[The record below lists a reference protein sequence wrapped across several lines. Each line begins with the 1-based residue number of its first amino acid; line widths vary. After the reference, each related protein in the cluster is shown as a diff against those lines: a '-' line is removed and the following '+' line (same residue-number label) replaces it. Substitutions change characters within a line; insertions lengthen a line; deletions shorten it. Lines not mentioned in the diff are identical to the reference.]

1 MDDDDILQ
9 MHSFRKSGIRTSQIF
24 GSFAGQAGGFQNLTF
39 SVQNMYN
46 EVDKERRSKGTDS
59 RAALSYL
66 RSLKNGDPTLF
77 WKHTVDK
84 EGRLEHLFWC
94 DGRSQIDYKLFGDVL
109 AFDATYKKKS
119 IEGTYVW
126 LLETF
131 LEAMQGKM
139 PNSVI
144 TDGDL
149 AMRNA
154 IRRVFP
160 KAHHRLCAW
169 HLARNA
175 NCNVKNSR
183 FTTLFKKCML
193 FDYEIVDF
201 ERKWNEMVQECG
213 VEDNAWVLDMY
224 EKKDMWATAHIRG
237 KFFGGFRTTS
247 RCEGLHA
254 KIAYAETLELLNGHY
269 ARVKHK
275 YGLQPDEGIVLE
287 DRNDRFLQN
296 PLNANTKGRGGRGST
311 KHQTKRKRQRGHCGL
326 CGIVGHN
333 KQTCIGLT
341 NRKKQLDKNGSTDN
355 DSENG
360 DDDDDDDDDYRG
372 PNH

>member
-9 MHSFRKSGIRTSQIF
+9 MHSFRKAGIRTSQIF
-24 GSFAGQAGGFQNLTF
+24 GSFAGQVGGYQHLTF

-66 RSLKNGDPTLF
+66 RSLKNGDPSLF

-94 DGRSQIDYKLFGDVL
+94 DGKSQMDYKLFGDVL
-109 AFDATYKKKS
+109 AFDATYKKNRYLCPVVVFS
-119 IEGTYVW
+119 GVNHHNQTIVFGIAIVANEIEDTYVW

-139 PNSVI
+139 PIFVI

-175 NCNVKNSR
+175 TCNVKSTR
-183 FTTLFKKCML
+183 FTALFKKCML

-201 ERKWNEMVQECG
+201 ERKWSEMVQECG

-254 KIAYAETLELLNGHY
+254 KIGQFVNY
-269 ARVKHK
+269 
-275 YGLQPDEGIVLE
+275 
-287 DRNDRFLQN
+287 RNNLTEFLQHFN
-296 PLNANTKGRGGRGST
+296 QCSEYLRFKELEADFSSMHGDCVLQTEFHELEKSASKLYTK
-311 KHQTKRKRQRGHCGL
+311 KHIFPFPFYSEKVICCEG
-326 CGIVGHN
+326 N
-333 KQTCIGLT
+333 
-341 NRKKQLDKNGSTDN
+341 QL
-355 DSENG
+355 
-360 DDDDDDDDDYRG
+360 
-372 PNH
+372 